1 MSLASLLAAT
11 AIILAVWVGVA
22 QLLAWRDDRRIK
34 CERSGGGEQERFHFS
49 HPFVAAIQSSIFFS
63 STVIGKAADGSPLRS
78 WNEGPRS
85 FVESY
90 AYTKLQ
96 SGINLGA
103 VIVIE
108 TTPA

>member
-1 MSLASLLAAT
+1 MAYT
-11 AIILAVWVGVA
+11 
-22 QLLAWRDDRRIK
+22 
-34 CERSGGGEQERFHFS
+34 H
-49 HPFVAAIQSSIFFS
+49 HPITN